1 MAARSVMSG
10 RARRGLRRR
19 WRRWRRRCDL
29 LRWRRW
35 RRRNGPQAPSTSIA
49 DAACLLPSVPCP
61 VVAVAIALPAPDSV
75 RRELTAMAH
84 LMMRRTMR
92 RRHRLR
98 RRRRRGVRRSKKRHR
113 DGADRSNYETFLA
126 VLHDVVPFFVVET
139 GLFYHISARRARG
152 GGCGC
157 GDRDRGHIFWYNMS
171 HKGWKPESPVETRH
185 CRAAVK
191 AGMRPH
197 PVTSSTLA

>member
-29 LRWRRW
+29 LRWRR
-35 RRRNGPQAPSTSIA
+35 RRMRNGLQAPSTSIA

-84 LMMRRTMR
+84 LMMRRNMR

-113 DGADRSNYETFLA
+113 DGAGRSNYETFLA

-152 GGCGC
+152 GAAAGTATGGTFFGIICRI
-157 GDRDRGHIFWYNMS
+157 RDGSR
-171 HKGWKPESPVETRH
+171 KALWKPGTVAQPSKPECGPV
-185 CRAAVK
+185 
-191 AGMRPH
+191 P
-197 PVTSSTLA
+197 

>member
-19 WRRWRRRCDL
+19 WRRWRRRRDDL
-29 LRWRRW
+29 LRRRRW
-35 RRRNGPQAPSTSIA
+35 RRRNGPQTPSTSIA
-49 DAACLLPSVPCP
+49 DATCLFHAVPRP
-61 VVAVAIALPAPDSV
+61 VVTVAIALLAPDGIH
-75 RRELTAMAH
+75 RELTAMAH
-84 LMMRRTMR
+84 HMMRRNMR

-113 DGADRSNYETFLA
+113 DGAGRSNYETFLA

-152 GGCGC
+152 GVGL
-157 GDRDRGHIFWYNMS
+157 RGQRQGANFL
-171 HKGWKPESPVETRH
+171 V
-185 CRAAVK
+185 
-191 AGMRPH
+191 
-197 PVTSSTLA
+197 